1 MKTSKPLSLIAIS
14 LLMLT
19 FSFPAFA
26 VLGGDESS
34 VAADMAQMKAS
45 ITVTHKDMYSVHEI
59 KVPSGTV
66 VREYVSPAGRVFGIA
81 WQGPFIPDLQ
91 QLLGTYFQQY
101 SAAAQDAR
109 NRHASRRFVSIR
121 QPGLIVEASGHMRAY
136 SGRAYDPGLLPQGV
150 GADVV
155 R

>member
-1 MKTSKPLSLIAIS
+1 MKASTPLSLIFVCLATLPFS
-14 LLMLT
+14 L
-19 FSFPAFA
+19 PASA

-34 VAADMAQMKAS
+34 VAADVAQMKAS
-45 ITVTHKDMYSVHEI
+45 ISVTHRDLYSVHEMKI
-59 KVPSGTV
+59 YSGTV
-66 VREYVSPAGRVFGIA
+66 VREYVSPGGRVFGVA

-101 SAAAQDAR
+101 SVAAQSGT
-109 NRHASRRFVSIR
+109 NRHASRRFVNIQ
-121 QPGLIVEASGHMRAY
+121 QPGLIVQASGHMRAY

-150 GADVV
+150 GVDVV